1 MHPLHSRFNEGG
13 CMRKPLSRIL
23 VALVGLVMVAACS
36 GRRPA
41 QIGVDANYIIE
52 VTNPATHAMAV
63 SLNMGAN
70 QMSALGSVGAGETK
84 RFEIRDPSTND
95 IELVASANGHTVT
108 KKVELKRGTVARVTL
123 N

>member
-1 MHPLHSRFNEGG
+1 MKNPVNRL
-13 CMRKPLSRIL
+13 L
-23 VALVGLVMVAACS
+23 VLLVGVVMVAACA

-41 QIGVDANYIIE
+41 QIGVDANYVIE
-52 VTNPATHAMAV
+52 VTNPAPHAMNL
-63 SLNMGAN
+63 SLNLGAN
-70 QMSALGSVGAGETK
+70 QMSALGAVNGGETK

-95 IELVASANGHTVT
+95 IELVATDGSGSHTVT

>member
-1 MHPLHSRFNEGG
+1 MRNSFN
-13 CMRKPLSRIL
+13 KLL
-23 VALVGLVMVAACS
+23 VVMVGLAMVAACS

-41 QIGVDANYIIE
+41 QIGVDANYVIE

-63 SLNMGAN
+63 SLNLGAN
-70 QMSALGSVGAGETK
+70 QMSALGSVAAGETK

-95 IELVASANGHTVT
+95 IELVATAGSHTVT